1 MRCFYLLILAALCS
15 SCYSAK
21 QAYHFTSLYFSKV
34 PVSEAIENPEIP
46 EKFRNRLG
54 KLDEIL
60 AFARSEKLNVEG
72 AYVDYIHSSS
82 GAVTHLVQAAKKDKL
97 EFKEWWFPIV
107 GTVPYLGFFEKKDRD
122 EEYERLA
129 EEYDVSR
136 GAVGA
141 FSLLGWLEDP
151 IFTSMLRS
159 RYSGMAHLFF
169 HELIHRTFWS
179 AGSVRF
185 NENLAEFAAEIITK
199 RFLISKGMEKEL
211 EEYLALKRDK
221 LKFKVWLKDLR
232 GDLDKLYSTEGLA
245 KDLLFQQKREIF
257 ERYKTEKVPQFET
270 SRYGFVAKREWNNA
284 SVMGASLYAP
294 NYDRFLK
301 AFKCLNSPKLGV
313 FMNALEE
320 AEDEYDDN
328 FKALDSLCK

>member
-1 MRCFYLLILAALCS
+1 
-15 SCYSAK
+15 
-21 QAYHFTSLYFSKV
+21 
-34 PVSEAIENPEIP
+34 
-46 EKFRNRLG
+46 
-54 KLDEIL
+54 
-60 AFARSEKLNVEG
+60 
-72 AYVDYIHSSS
+72 
-82 GAVTHLVQAAKKDKL
+82 
-97 EFKEWWFPIV
+97 
-107 GTVPYLGFFEKKDRD
+107 
-122 EEYERLA
+122 
-129 EEYDVSR
+129 
-136 GAVGA
+136 
-141 FSLLGWLEDP
+141 
-151 IFTSMLRS
+151 
-159 RYSGMAHLFF
+159 
-169 HELIHRTFWS
+169 
-179 AGSVRF
+179 
-185 NENLAEFAAEIITK
+185 
-199 RFLISKGMEKEL
+199 MEKEL

-221 LKFKVWLKDLR
+221 LKFKEWLKNLR

-301 AFKCLNSPKLGV
+301 AFKCLDSPKLGV